1 MSKAREVIQ
10 LCEGSNTVLD
20 QVRSLSS
27 GTIAGLI
34 KNNKYSEI
42 DKVHGKFV
50 QFVIGATNSDPKAY
64 KNWQE
69 AWDYFKKTY
78 DLKTLKLK

>member
-34 KNNKYSEI
+34 NNNKYSEI
-42 DKVHGKFV
+42 EKVRTKFL

>member
-1 MSKAREVIQ
+1 MSKAKEMIK
-10 LCEGSNTVLD
+10 LCEKVNPVVD
-20 QVRSLSS
+20 QVMNLAS

-34 KNNKYSEI
+34 NNNKYSEI
-42 DKVHGKFV
+42 EKVRTKFL